1 MSRDLST
8 MDPETL
14 SPMERLGCAFQP
26 CNAGPGNS
34 VLEGLEEEE
43 EQQLSSLPP
52 SASIP
57 DQSRDGDTS
66 LCQSQAR
73 AGGPR
78 MGSLDQAP
86 LQQAVTRNRPHPRQ
100 APKSC
105 RAGKGI
111 ALESPSPRA
120 QL

>member
-1 MSRDLST
+1 ME
-8 MDPETL
+8 PETL
-14 SPMERLGCAFQP
+14 SPIERLGCAFQP

-43 EQQLSSLPP
+43 EQQFSSLPP

-73 AGGPR
+73 AVGREVSTAPHR
-78 MGSLDQAP
+78 YMGQVD
-86 LQQAVTRNRPHPRQ
+86 HRQ
-100 APKSC
+100 GAWT
-105 RAGKGI
+105 
-111 ALESPSPRA
+111 
-120 QL
+120 QLHHSKL